1 MRPLG
6 ITMGGGGFGYSEAS
20 ISRKSFTAGERPPM
34 GNKTEINALRCGEA
48 CRFQTPGGERAGR
61 FRNCFKTVDAGADM
75 SRYYFN
81 LIGEHSVDDLDGL
94 DLADEVTAR
103 LHAIELAQALMR
115 RTRLFRANPEQ
126 WSMQLLD
133 AERREIAIIPFSEA
147 AKLGAGCRT
156 VNGRTDF
163 AGRLDYKVQLQLGK
177 AMATADND
185 ILELEIPEQFRE
197 LLTRLEHVTPDE
209 SN

>member
-1 MRPLG
+1 
-6 ITMGGGGFGYSEAS
+6 
-20 ISRKSFTAGERPPM
+20 
-34 GNKTEINALRCGEA
+34 
-48 CRFQTPGGERAGR
+48 
-61 FRNCFKTVDAGADM
+61 M

-81 LIGEHSVDDLDGL
+81 LIGEHSVDDSDGL
-94 DLADEVTAR
+94 DLVDEATAR

-133 AERREIAIIPFSEA
+133 TERHEIAVIPFSEA

-156 VNGRTDF
+156 VNGRNDF

-177 AMATADND
+177 EMAKADND

-197 LLTRLEHVTPDE
+197 LLLRLEHAAHDE
-209 SN
+209 GQ

>member
-1 MRPLG
+1 
-6 ITMGGGGFGYSEAS
+6 
-20 ISRKSFTAGERPPM
+20 
-34 GNKTEINALRCGEA
+34 
-48 CRFQTPGGERAGR
+48 
-61 FRNCFKTVDAGADM
+61 M

-81 LIGEHSVDDLDGL
+81 LVGEHSVDDHDGM
-94 DLADEVTAR
+94 DLADEATAR
-103 LHAIELAQALMR
+103 LHAVELAQALMR

-133 AERREIAIIPFSEA
+133 TERHEIVVIPFSEA

-177 AMATADND
+177 EMAKADRD

-197 LLTRLEHVTPDE
+197 LLMRLEHVAQEE

>member
-1 MRPLG
+1 
-6 ITMGGGGFGYSEAS
+6 
-20 ISRKSFTAGERPPM
+20 
-34 GNKTEINALRCGEA
+34 
-48 CRFQTPGGERAGR
+48 
-61 FRNCFKTVDAGADM
+61 M

-81 LIGEHSVDDLDGL
+81 LVGEHSVDDQDGL
-94 DLADEVTAR
+94 DLADEATAR
-103 LHAIELAQALMR
+103 LHAVELAQALMR
-115 RTRLFRANPEQ
+115 RTRLFRASPEQ

-133 AERREIAIIPFSEA
+133 AERHEIAVIPFSEA

-177 AMATADND
+177 EMAKADRD

-197 LLTRLEHVTPDE
+197 LLTRLEHVAQDE

>member
-1 MRPLG
+1 
-6 ITMGGGGFGYSEAS
+6 
-20 ISRKSFTAGERPPM
+20 
-34 GNKTEINALRCGEA
+34 
-48 CRFQTPGGERAGR
+48 
-61 FRNCFKTVDAGADM
+61 M

-94 DLADEVTAR
+94 DLADEATAR

-156 VNGRTDF
+156 LNGRTDF

-177 AMATADND
+177 AMAKADND
-185 ILELEIPEQFRE
+185 ILELEMPEQFRE
-197 LLTRLEHVTPDE
+197 LLMRLEHVVPDE

>member
-1 MRPLG
+1 
-6 ITMGGGGFGYSEAS
+6 
-20 ISRKSFTAGERPPM
+20 
-34 GNKTEINALRCGEA
+34 
-48 CRFQTPGGERAGR
+48 
-61 FRNCFKTVDAGADM
+61 M

-94 DLADEVTAR
+94 DLADEATAR
-103 LHAIELAQALMR
+103 LHAVELAQALMR

-133 AERREIAIIPFSEA
+133 AERREIAVIPFSEA
-147 AKLGAGCRT
+147 TKLGAGCRT

-177 AMATADND
+177 EMAKADRD

-197 LLTRLEHVTPDE
+197 LLTRLEQVAHDE

>member
-1 MRPLG
+1 
-6 ITMGGGGFGYSEAS
+6 
-20 ISRKSFTAGERPPM
+20 
-34 GNKTEINALRCGEA
+34 
-48 CRFQTPGGERAGR
+48 
-61 FRNCFKTVDAGADM
+61 M

-81 LIGEHSVDDLDGL
+81 LVGEHSVDDHDGL
-94 DLADEVTAR
+94 DLADEATAR
-103 LHAIELAQALMR
+103 LHAVELAQALMR

-133 AERREIAIIPFSEA
+133 AERHEIVVIPFSEA

-177 AMATADND
+177 EMAKADRD

-197 LLTRLEHVTPDE
+197 LLMRLEHVAQDE

>member
-1 MRPLG
+1 MRR
-6 ITMGGGGFGYSEAS
+6 SVQVS
-20 ISRKSFTAGERPPM
+20 D
-34 GNKTEINALRCGEA
+34 
-48 CRFQTPGGERAGR
+48 AGR
-61 FRNCFKTVDAGADM
+61 GKGRALPQLLRIDAGADM

-94 DLADEVTAR
+94 DLADEAMAR
-103 LHAIELAQALMR
+103 LHAVELAQALMR

-133 AERREIAIIPFSEA
+133 AERREIAVIPFTEA

-177 AMATADND
+177 EMAKADND

-197 LLTRLEHVTPDE
+197 LLTRLEHVAHDE
-209 SN
+209 SE

>member
-1 MRPLG
+1 
-6 ITMGGGGFGYSEAS
+6 
-20 ISRKSFTAGERPPM
+20 
-34 GNKTEINALRCGEA
+34 
-48 CRFQTPGGERAGR
+48 
-61 FRNCFKTVDAGADM
+61 M

-81 LIGEHSVDDLDGL
+81 LIGEHSVDDQDGL
-94 DLADEVTAR
+94 DLADEATAR
-103 LHAIELAQALMR
+103 LHAVELAQALMR
-115 RTRLFRANPEQ
+115 RTRLFRASPEQ

-133 AERREIAIIPFSEA
+133 AERREIAVIPFSEA

-177 AMATADND
+177 EMAKADRD

-197 LLTRLEHVTPDE
+197 LLMRLEHVAQDE

>member
-1 MRPLG
+1 
-6 ITMGGGGFGYSEAS
+6 
-20 ISRKSFTAGERPPM
+20 
-34 GNKTEINALRCGEA
+34 
-48 CRFQTPGGERAGR
+48 
-61 FRNCFKTVDAGADM
+61 M

-81 LIGEHSVDDLDGL
+81 LIGEHSVDDQDGL
-94 DLADEVTAR
+94 DLADEATAR
-103 LHAIELAQALMR
+103 LHAVELAQALMR

-133 AERREIAIIPFSEA
+133 AERHEIAVIPFSEA

-156 VNGRTDF
+156 INGRTDF

-177 AMATADND
+177 EMAKADRD

-197 LLTRLEHVTPDE
+197 LLIRLEHVAQDE

>member
-1 MRPLG
+1 
-6 ITMGGGGFGYSEAS
+6 
-20 ISRKSFTAGERPPM
+20 
-34 GNKTEINALRCGEA
+34 
-48 CRFQTPGGERAGR
+48 
-61 FRNCFKTVDAGADM
+61 M

-81 LIGEHSVDDLDGL
+81 LVGEHSVDDHDGL
-94 DLADEVTAR
+94 DLADEATAR
-103 LHAIELAQALMR
+103 LHAVELAQALMR
-115 RTRLFRANPEQ
+115 RTRLFRASPEQ

-133 AERREIAIIPFSEA
+133 AERREIAVIPFSEA

-177 AMATADND
+177 EMAKADRD

-197 LLTRLEHVTPDE
+197 LLMRLEHVAQDE

>member
-1 MRPLG
+1 VEV
-6 ITMGGGGFGYSEAS
+6 SA
-20 ISRKSFTAGERPPM
+20 AGR
-34 GNKTEINALRCGEA
+34 
-48 CRFQTPGGERAGR
+48 ERAGR
-61 FRNCFKTVDAGADM
+61 FRNCFRTVDAGADM

-81 LIGEHSVDDLDGL
+81 LVGEHSVDDQDGL
-94 DLADEVTAR
+94 DLADEATAR
-103 LHAIELAQALMR
+103 LHAVELAQALMR

-133 AERREIAIIPFSEA
+133 AERHEIVVIPFSEA

-156 VNGRTDF
+156 INGRTDF

-177 AMATADND
+177 EMAKADRD

-197 LLTRLEHVTPDE
+197 LLMRLEHVAQDE

>member
-1 MRPLG
+1 
-6 ITMGGGGFGYSEAS
+6 
-20 ISRKSFTAGERPPM
+20 
-34 GNKTEINALRCGEA
+34 
-48 CRFQTPGGERAGR
+48 
-61 FRNCFKTVDAGADM
+61 M

-94 DLADEVTAR
+94 DLADEATAR
-103 LHAIELAQALMR
+103 LHAVELAQALMR
-115 RTRLFRANPEQ
+115 RTRLFRANLEK

-133 AERREIAIIPFSEA
+133 PERREIAVIPFSEA

-177 AMATADND
+177 EMAKADRD
-185 ILELEIPEQFRE
+185 ILELEMPEQFRE
-197 LLTRLEHVTPDE
+197 LLTRLEHAAHDE

>member
-1 MRPLG
+1 
-6 ITMGGGGFGYSEAS
+6 
-20 ISRKSFTAGERPPM
+20 
-34 GNKTEINALRCGEA
+34 
-48 CRFQTPGGERAGR
+48 
-61 FRNCFKTVDAGADM
+61 M

-81 LIGEHSVDDLDGL
+81 LIGEHSVDDQDGL
-94 DLADEVTAR
+94 DLADEATAR
-103 LHAIELAQALMR
+103 LHAVELAQALMR

-133 AERREIAIIPFSEA
+133 AERHEIVVIPFSEA

-177 AMATADND
+177 EMAKADRD

-197 LLTRLEHVTPDE
+197 LLMRLEHVAQEE

>member
-1 MRPLG
+1 
-6 ITMGGGGFGYSEAS
+6 
-20 ISRKSFTAGERPPM
+20 
-34 GNKTEINALRCGEA
+34 
-48 CRFQTPGGERAGR
+48 
-61 FRNCFKTVDAGADM
+61 M

-81 LIGEHSVDDLDGL
+81 LVGEHSVDDQDGL
-94 DLADEVTAR
+94 DLADEATAR
-103 LHAIELAQALMR
+103 LHAVELAQALMR

-133 AERREIAIIPFSEA
+133 AERREIAVIPFSEA

-177 AMATADND
+177 EMAKADRD

-197 LLTRLEHVTPDE
+197 LLMRLEHVAQDE